1 MTKSTT
7 GSKAEVYREG
17 NPWQQER
24 YVFMAGVNE
33 AAGIATFGR
42 SARGL
47 SYRHLLVEE
56 DALHNYLGDP
66 ATLDAMRIRFAGHK
80 AGDLH
85 RALTNTVASQPC
97 CFNLFAPLA
106 RHPQLADALF
116 SQLLGEAVEV
126 VHTEIEFTPNKWA
139 GVPGF
144 ECTEDESIGDQSERG
159 GTDADV
165 AVFYRAADGKRGV
178 VLIEFKYIEAE
189 FSTCG
194 SYKSKT
200 KGPRIRPGCNSAG
213 WFAQRVAPFRENPPR
228 QPDCGYLKY
237 QNWRLLEKSRALNA
251 DAVKQQPGCP
261 FKGSLN
267 QLWRNLLLAERVA
280 GARQLDA
287 FHFWVLSPA
296 QNTFL
301 WKESEGDVFQRMQEL
316 LTPFGKP
323 LFRKLEL
330 DKDVIAGLDALAK
343 TEEQREWLRRF
354 RGRYLS
360 STPSAP

>member
-1 MTKSTT
+1 MGTT
-7 GSKAEVYREG
+7 ATEPAVCKIG
-17 NPWQQER
+17 NAWQRAR
-24 YVFMAGVNE
+24 YAFMAHLNMTSGV
-33 AAGIATFGR
+33 TRF
-42 SARGL
+42 GL
-47 SYRHLLVEE
+47 SSRGGHYKHLLQEE
-56 DALHNYLGDP
+56 DALHNFLGDER
-66 ATLDAMRIRFAGHK
+66 TLAAVRERFAQHK
-80 AGDLH
+80 AGDLL

-116 SQLLGEAVEV
+116 SKLLGEALEV
-126 VHTEIEFTPNKWA
+126 VHIEIEFTPNHWA
-139 GVPGF
+139 GAPGF
-144 ECTEDESIGDQSERG
+144 KRTEDESIGDQSERG

-165 AVFYRAADGKRGV
+165 AVFYRTANGKRGV

-213 WFAQRVAPFRENPPR
+213 WYAQRVGPFRENPPR

-237 QNWRLLEKSRALNA
+237 QNWRLLERSRALNA

-280 GARQLDA
+280 DARQLDA

-301 WKESEGDVFQRMQEL
+301 WEEGAGDVFERMQDL
-316 LTPFGKP
+316 LTPQGKKA
-323 LFRKLEL
+323 FRKLEL
-330 DKDVIAGLDALAK
+330 DKDVVAVLEDLAGQEVHK
-343 TEEQREWLRRF
+343 EWLRRF
-354 RGRYLS
+354 RARYL
-360 STPSAP
+360 P

>member
-1 MTKSTT
+1 MTDAT
-7 GSKAEVYREG
+7 SKLMVEIYRKG
-17 NPWQQER
+17 NPWQKER
-24 YVFMAGVNE
+24 YAFMAGLNQ
-33 AAGIATFGR
+33 GIGITRF
-42 SARGL
+42 GL
-47 SYRHLLVEE
+47 SDRGTTYRHLLMEE

-66 ATLDAMRIRFAGHK
+66 STLDAVRTRFAGHK

-106 RHPQLADALF
+106 RRPQLADALF
-116 SQLLGEAVEV
+116 SKLLGEALEV
-126 VHTEIEFTPNKWA
+126 VHIEIEFTPNTWA

-144 ECTEDESIGDQSERG
+144 ERTEDESIGDQSERG

-165 AVFYRAADGKRGV
+165 AVFYRTSNGKRGV

-213 WFAQRVAPFRENPPR
+213 WYAQRVAPYRENPTR

-237 QNWRLLEKSRALNA
+237 QNWRLLERSRVLNA

-280 GARQLDA
+280 DARQLDA